1 MRLVTRTS
9 IATAGAVA
17 AVGIMAV
24 GASAST
30 VAHYRHY
37 WPVTATTRIV
47 NRDDSGNNGNW
58 AKDRFT
64 RTVTVRGGY
73 SVASSNCGV
82 TTGSCYAYTATLGDE
97 GSFRTISSAF
107 TPNQVVPGL
116 HLKSVVNGSFKRS
129 AQFAT
134 FYATANPNA
143 HLVPRFLSG
152 DADSTSTWPELFF
165 PAGTKFAGV
174 TIAPWS
180 RSYHASTSCGYQHWT
195 DASFNGRGNLAGDG
209 NIVGCSFHHRH

>member
-1 MRLVTRTS
+1 MRIIARTS
-9 IATAGAVA
+9 IASAGAVA

-30 VAHYRHY
+30 VPNYRHHGS
-37 WPVTATTRIV
+37 VTAVTRIV
-47 NRDDSGNNGNW
+47 NRDARGNGGNW

-64 RTVTVRGGY
+64 RTVTIRGGS
-73 SVASSNCGV
+73 SVLPSKCGV
-82 TTGSCYAYTATLGDE
+82 ITGSCYAYTAALGDT
-97 GSFRTISSAF
+97 GSFRTISGAH
-107 TPNQVVPGL
+107 TPNQVVAGL
-116 HLKSVVNGSFKRS
+116 KLKSVVSGSMNGS

-134 FYATANPNA
+134 FYATAKPNA
-143 HLVPRFLSG
+143 NLVPRFLSG
-152 DADSTSTWPELFF
+152 DADPTSTWPELFF

-180 RSYHASTSCGYQHWT
+180 RSYRASTSCGYQHWT

-209 NIVGCSFHHRH
+209 NVVGCSFHHRH

>member
-9 IATAGAVA
+9 IAAAGAVA

-47 NRDDSGNNGNW
+47 NRDVSGNNGNW
-58 AKDRFT
+58 AKDRGT
-64 RTVTVRGGY
+64 RTVTIRGGY
-73 SVASSNCGV
+73 SVAPSNCGV
-82 TTGSCYAYTATLGDE
+82 TTGSCYAYTATLEDE
-97 GSFRTISSAF
+97 GSFRTISGAF

-116 HLKSVVNGSFKRS
+116 HLKSVVNGSFKGS

-134 FYATANPNA
+134 FYATTKPNA
-143 HLVPRFLSG
+143 YLVPRFLSG
-152 DADSTSTWPELFF
+152 DANPTSTWPELLFHS
-165 PAGTKFAGV
+165 GTTFAGL

-180 RSYHASTSCGYQHWT
+180 WSYHAFTSCGYQHWT
-195 DASFNGRGNLAGDG
+195 YSSSNGDGNLAGDG
-209 NIVGCSFHHRH
+209 NIVGCTFHHRH

>member
-9 IATAGAVA
+9 IATAGAIA

-30 VAHYRHY
+30 VPNYRHH

-73 SVASSNCGV
+73 SVASSNCGL
-82 TTGSCYAYTATLGDE
+82 TTGSCYAYTATLWDA
-97 GSFRTISSAF
+97 GSFRTISGAF
-107 TPNQVVPGL
+107 TPNQVVAGL
-116 HLKSVVNGSFKRS
+116 QLKSVVEGSMRGS

-134 FYATANPNA
+134 FYATAKPKA
-143 HLVPRFLSG
+143 DLVPRFLSG

-165 PAGTKFAGV
+165 PSGTTFAGL

-180 RSYHASTSCGYQHWT
+180 WSYHAFTRCGYQHWT
-195 DASFNGRGNLAGDG
+195 DASSNGSGNLAGDG
-209 NIVGCSFHHRH
+209 NIVGCTFRHRH